1 MHKKFALTP
10 FGAKTQDFHV
20 GQSVQLLITSHY
32 GSAFI
37 GTVLAIFPST
47 DKVHVQWPHQ
57 VGQHSPEDLLPVTEA
72 IGIKPTVTHLLSSD
86 KSNSSSPAEVAIVTA
101 HLSKVAKALKLAYS
115 LKLQGLSEVSTFS
128 KVSSLAADEVS
139 DEEIRFVVA
148 SLFDSHLAQENSFYL
163 TVIRNLLNA

>member
-37 GTVLAIFPST
+37 GTVVGIFPSA

-57 VGQHSPEDLLPVTEA
+57 IGQHSPEDLLPVTEA

-86 KSNSSSPAEVAIVTA
+86 RNNSSSPAEVAVVAA
-101 HLSKVAKALKLAYS
+101 HLAKVAKALKAAYS
-115 LKLQGLSEVSTFS
+115 LKLQGLSEVSTFT
-128 KVSSLAADEVS
+128 KVSSIAADSVS
-139 DEEIRFVVA
+139 DEEIRFVVS
-148 SLFDSHLAQENSFYL
+148 SLFNPELAQENSFYL
-163 TVIRNLLNA
+163 TVLRNLIDA